1 MAATF
6 GRPFLFAAMAFTPT
20 QQEAID
26 HDGNLIIVAGPG
38 SGKTTTSVAK
48 ACRILIDPRRSLIMV
63 TFTKE
68 GAEEMRRRLEK
79 AQEASGQSA
88 TARHRLRVGTFHSIA
103 LQHLFEYR
111 KHEKV
116 LGPAQQGI
124 LLLEALSPFAGDMD
138 LVKDIRRE
146 FESYMYAIDRDSH
159 VLSGPAEIVV
169 KRYMERLRA
178 SRATDLYT
186 VMRDCA
192 LFADNGTIPTLRYT
206 DMLVDEGQD
215 TDELQKVWI
224 FAHAR
229 AGMNVTIVGD
239 DDQSIYEWRHALGY
253 SGMRSF
259 MDTFNAKRIEL
270 GDNFRCK
277 EEILTHAVM
286 LVQNNEKR
294 LSKHLVA
301 RRGPGGRIA
310 CYHTASTETQCDEL
324 AELISKTPTAHTN
337 VAVLARKNR
346 SLNEL
351 EMSLTEREVP
361 YIRLGKSIWDDAWV
375 ATYLSLLQSLVDA
388 SPVGIFGCFG
398 TLGLDD
404 AVKTELLHSM
414 RGSADDFLEAQ
425 IPNLDHATA
434 TDMELIKD
442 FAKACKYWRDQL
454 RSHAGASVDEVV
466 LDAGEWLASKQRSHR
481 TKDLIKRAA
490 SILGKLKGTI
500 SSRLNLIAR
509 NKKSTKTA
517 PVTLM
522 TMHASKGM
530 EFETVHVIDAGKPED
545 GSDLVNTEAERRL
558 MYVALTRAK
567 DRCVVWYSGEPHP
580 TIREAQLQVLHQ
592 FDKLV
597 EKVSSQRG

>member
-1 MAATF
+1 MAATA
-6 GRPFLFAAMAFTPT
+6 RPFLRAFMAFTPT

-26 HDGNLIIVAGPG
+26 HDGNLMIVAGPG

-48 ACRILIDPRRSLIMV
+48 ARRILSDPRRSLIMV
-63 TFTKE
+63 SFTKE
-68 GAEEMRRRLEK
+68 GAEEMRKRLEK
-79 AQEASGQSA
+79 AQEASGQPPIA
-88 TARHRLRVGTFHSIA
+88 KHRLRVGTFHSIA
-103 LQHLFEYR
+103 LQHLFDHR

-124 LLLEALSPFAGDMD
+124 LLNEALSPFSGD
-138 LVKDIRRE
+138 LEVVKDIRKE
-146 FESYMYAIDRDSH
+146 FESYMYAIDRDAH
-159 VLSGPAEIVV
+159 ELSGPADTVV

-192 LFADNGTIPTLRYT
+192 LFADNGTIPPMRYT

-229 AGMNVTIVGD
+229 AGINVTIVGD

-253 SGMRSF
+253 SGMKSF
-259 MDTFNAKRIEL
+259 MDTFGAKRIEL
-270 GDNFRCK
+270 GDNFRCR

-286 LVQNNEKR
+286 LVQNNQNR
-294 LSKHLVA
+294 LGKHLVA
-301 RRGPGGRIA
+301 QRGPGGKIA
-310 CYHTASTETQCDEL
+310 SYHTASTETQCDEL
-324 AELISKTPTAHTN
+324 AELISRTPNAHSN

-346 SLNEL
+346 SLNDL
-351 EMSLTEREVP
+351 EMSLTEREIS

-388 SPVGIFGCFG
+388 SPVGVFGCLG

-404 AVKTELLHSM
+404 AVKTELLQSM
-414 RGSADDFLEAQ
+414 RGSADAFLEAQ
-425 IPNLDHATA
+425 LPDLNSATP
-434 TDMELIKD
+434 TDASLIKE

-454 RSHAGASVDEVV
+454 RSQAGGSVDEVV
-466 LDAGEWLASKQRSHR
+466 LDAGEWLASKQRSKR
-481 TKDLIKRAA
+481 TKELIRRAA

-500 SSRLNLIAR
+500 SSRLNFIAR
-509 NKKSTKTA
+509 NKKSTETA

-567 DRCVVWYSGEPHP
+567 NRCFVWYSGEPHP

-592 FDKLV
+592 FDKLL
-597 EKVSSQRG
+597 EKVNS